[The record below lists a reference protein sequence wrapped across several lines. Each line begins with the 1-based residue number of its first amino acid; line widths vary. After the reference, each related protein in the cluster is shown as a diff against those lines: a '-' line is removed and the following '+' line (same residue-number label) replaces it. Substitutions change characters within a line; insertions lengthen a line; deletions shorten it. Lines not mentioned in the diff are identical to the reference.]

1 MLDRSSVNMS
11 ETSSTIGDGKS
22 IQHSECMDATWAA
35 TKVMQ
40 LCELIFLLILL
51 LPVANAAA
59 AAAHVS
65 YLPSNLVSD
74 IAQRDWR
81 LFMHL
86 S

>member
-1 MLDRSSVNMS
+1 MITGTDIRCPISSVNMS
-11 ETSSTIGDGKS
+11 ETSSTIGDSKS
-22 IQHSECMDATWAA
+22 IQHSKCMDATWAA

-59 AAAHVS
+59 APHVS
-65 YLPSNLVSD
+65 FLVSD
-74 IAQRDWR
+74 IGNFLCIR
-81 LFMHL
+81 